1 MCARA
6 THASHPCPA
15 QRGIRQ
21 KAWFL
26 PDASATCGGGAHPC
40 AWVYARPRG
49 MLVGRG
55 LSVGPSAGIIVGVHI
70 LLIEDDTEAAKFLVK
85 GLRESGYSVD
95 HAADGREGLF
105 RATEGQFDL
114 VVTDRM
120 LPHIDGLAI
129 IQIMRQKGV
138 TTPVLVLSA
147 LGSVDDR
154 VKGLKAGGDDYL
166 TKPFAFIEL
175 LARIEAL
182 SRRRS
187 STPDATKLKVADLDF
202 DLLARRVTRNG
213 REIELTARELKLLE
227 FLMRRAGQVVTRT
240 MLLEGVWDL
249 HFDPQS
255 NLIDVHIS
263 RLRQAIDRGSD
274 RQLIHTV
281 RGSGYVLRSE
291 D

>member
-1 MCARA
+1 
-6 THASHPCPA
+6 
-15 QRGIRQ
+15 
-21 KAWFL
+21 
-26 PDASATCGGGAHPC
+26 
-40 AWVYARPRG
+40 
-49 MLVGRG
+49 
-55 LSVGPSAGIIVGVHI
+55 VHI

-85 GLRESGYSVD
+85 GLRESGHAVD

-129 IQIMRQKGV
+129 IQLMRQKGI

-147 LGSVDDR
+147 LGTVDDR
-154 VKGLKAGGDDYL
+154 VRGLKAGGDDYL
-166 TKPFAFIEL
+166 TKPFAFAEL

-187 STPDATKLKVADLDF
+187 SVPETTKLRVADLEL
-202 DLLARRVTRNG
+202 DLLARSVTRGG
-213 REIELTARELKLLE
+213 RDIGLTARELKLLE

-274 RQLIHTV
+274 RPLIHTV

-291 D
+291 G